1 MQQRFQGSDHVAI
14 IIGDENA
21 NTRRT

>member
-21 NTRRT
+21 NTRRF